1 MSPIF
6 IQDELWGYTM
16 NDKVR
21 KILIVILSII
31 LIFSL
36 SKIIYISSKNAE
48 EDNEFKDLIEKV
60 QVTEIAKETE
70 VEEIKIDESIEETQ
84 EDLEAKQREIEARL
98 AKYQELY
105 KENSDLFGWI
115 KIDDTPIDYP
125 VMFTPNDPEYYLHR
139 SFKKKNTYSGCIF
152 VDAAC
157 KDECNNY
164 LLHGHHMKNGTMF
177 AGLMKYKEKSYWE
190 SHPVIKFDTL
200 TEANEY
206 EIVAAFESKVY
217 KVTDEVFKYYNY
229 TNIDSEERF
238 DEYIEGINKLR
249 LYDTGVGVEYG
260 DEFIT
265 LSTCAYHTQDGRF
278 VVVGVKKK

>member
-1 MSPIF
+1 
-6 IQDELWGYTM
+6 M
-16 NDKVR
+16 NDKIR

-60 QVTEIAKETE
+60 QVTEVAKKTE
-70 VEEIKIDESIEETQ
+70 VEETKIDESIEETQ